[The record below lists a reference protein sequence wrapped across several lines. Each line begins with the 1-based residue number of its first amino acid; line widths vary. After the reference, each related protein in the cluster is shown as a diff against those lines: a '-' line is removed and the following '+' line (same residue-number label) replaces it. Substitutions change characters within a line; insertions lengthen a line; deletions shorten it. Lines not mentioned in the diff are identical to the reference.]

1 MNRKQIII
9 ALGSVLAILWLGL
22 VYVVLKMPKYK
33 EETIAVSPT
42 PNYANPVKPYPPEPV
57 VKSGNTIRVTTR
69 PAQRPTHVT
78 LPKSTSSSEA
88 TSPFTH
94 LGSNAT
100 MKSVGSGIVLGS
112 SQGSAG
118 TSSAGARG
126 VVYTSSSHT
135 WVGFVNPVAAQDIA
149 YVPSNSGDLPDNGF
163 RGHIRLAP
171 PTEDDSGTNGPN
183 IEIEQPIGEGLWL
196 LLCAA
201 ITYMIIIFFEKKTQ
215 INKKL

>member
-1 MNRKQIII
+1 MTRRQIII
-9 ALGSVLAILWLGL
+9 LVGISLTILWLGIVCL
-22 VYVVLKMPKYK
+22 VLQMPKYDSGS
-33 EETIAVSPT
+33 IALSPT
-42 PNYANPVKPYPPEPV
+42 PHYANTAKFPPTPIIGM
-57 VKSGNTIRVTTR
+57 KNGTIRVTTR

-112 SQGSAG
+112 GQGSEG

-126 VVYTSSSHT
+126 IVYTSSSHT

-149 YVPSNSGDLPDNGF
+149 YVPSNSGELPDNGF

-183 IEIEQPIGEGLWL
+183 IEIEQPIGEGLGL

-201 ITYMIIIFFEKKTQ
+201 IAYMIIIFFTKKNTDE
-215 INKKL
+215 

>member
-1 MNRKQIII
+1 M
-9 ALGSVLAILWLGL
+9 
-22 VYVVLKMPKYK
+22 
-33 EETIAVSPT
+33 SPT

-57 VKSGNTIRVTTR
+57 VKSSNTIRVTTR

-78 LPKSTSSSEA
+78 LPPETSSSMTA
-88 TSPFTH
+88 GPFTY

-112 SQGSAG
+112 GQGSEG

-126 VVYTSSSHT
+126 IVYTSSSHT

-149 YVPSNSGDLPDNGF
+149 YVPSNSGELPDNGF

-171 PTEDDSGTNGPN
+171 PDESGGGTNGPN
-183 IEIEQPIGEGLWL
+183 IDVEQPIGEGLWL

-201 ITYMIIIFFEKKTQ
+201 ITYMIFIFFTKKNTDE
-215 INKKL
+215 

>member
-1 MNRKQIII
+1 MTRRHIII
-9 ALGSVLAILWLGL
+9 LVGISLTIIWLGVVYL
-22 VYVVLKMPKYK
+22 VLQMPKSNPGPF
-33 EETIAVSPT
+33 AVSPT
-42 PNYANPVKPYPPEPV
+42 PQYMNHATSPSFQV
-57 VKSGNTIRVTTR
+57 VGMKNGTIRITTR

-112 SQGSAG
+112 GQGSEG

-126 VVYTSSSHT
+126 IVYTSSSHS

-149 YVPSNSGDLPDNGF
+149 YVPSNSGELPDNDF
-163 RGHIRLAP
+163 RRNIRLAP
-171 PTEDDSGTNGPN
+171 PTEDGSGTNGPN

-201 ITYMIIIFFEKKTQ
+201 IGYMLVIYRRKERIA
-215 INKKL
+215 L